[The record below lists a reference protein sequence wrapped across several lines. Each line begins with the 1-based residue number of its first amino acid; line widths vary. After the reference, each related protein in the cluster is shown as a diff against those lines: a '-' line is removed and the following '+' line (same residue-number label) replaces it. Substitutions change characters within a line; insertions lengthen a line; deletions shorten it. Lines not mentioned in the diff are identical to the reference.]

1 MENISH
7 CQPIQTLRYCC
18 ACRRSIGR
26 CSSWFFVITRRSKIY
41 LTIRLNDSYGRS
53 RLWLK
58 YVYIVFFVVISY
70 HDGINCGQAAQVP
83 QSSLQPAIIENKI
96 NCPSLPRI
104 ATYMMCLISHLNL
117 PTISLFSH
125 AGFENLQIYTL
136 QVATMQ
142 QNRCKRFR
150 LTFILS
156 THTALGL
163 DMSRKSFVWGR
174 SLAYVPFGRVAFF
187 TLILSPS
194 FKTIFSIIWKNKRT

>member
-1 MENISH
+1 
-7 CQPIQTLRYCC
+7 
-18 ACRRSIGR
+18 
-26 CSSWFFVITRRSKIY
+26 
-41 LTIRLNDSYGRS
+41 
-53 RLWLK
+53 
-58 YVYIVFFVVISY
+58 
-70 HDGINCGQAAQVP
+70 
-83 QSSLQPAIIENKI
+83 
-96 NCPSLPRI
+96 
-104 ATYMMCLISHLNL
+104 MMCLISHLNL

-163 DMSRKSFVWGR
+163 DMSRKSSVWGR
-174 SLAYVPFGRVAFF
+174 SLTYVPFGRVAFF

-194 FKTIFSIIWKNKRT
+194 FKTIFSII